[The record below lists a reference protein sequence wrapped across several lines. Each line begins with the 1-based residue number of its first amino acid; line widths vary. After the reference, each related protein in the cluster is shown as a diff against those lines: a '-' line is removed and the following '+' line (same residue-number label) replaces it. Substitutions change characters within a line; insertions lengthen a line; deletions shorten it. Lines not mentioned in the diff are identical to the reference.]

1 MKAVCISE
9 TKKKKRK
16 RQKKTLI
23 SRIYYLFTVCLVKL
37 DAATMIYG
45 DLSRITIYF
54 LTSVFSEIKY
64 FVLIHRLANKYSGL

>member
-1 MKAVCISE
+1 M
-9 TKKKKRK
+9 
-16 RQKKTLI
+16 
-23 SRIYYLFTVCLVKL
+23 YYIFTVCLVKL